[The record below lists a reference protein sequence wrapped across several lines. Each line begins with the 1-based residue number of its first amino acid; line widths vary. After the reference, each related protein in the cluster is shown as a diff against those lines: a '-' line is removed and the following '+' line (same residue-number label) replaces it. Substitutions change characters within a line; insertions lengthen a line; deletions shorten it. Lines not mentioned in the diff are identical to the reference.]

1 MQQELNSNES
11 QLRILDN
18 ELTFDPVIL
27 IDNKRIFYIY
37 HYTIKI

>member
-27 IDNKRIFYIY
+27 SLMKRTF
-37 HYTIKI
+37 